1 MVKVQCAWCG
11 RDLYRYPSQLKN
23 FSRSFCCSSCRS
35 QFLSKRTNPTG
46 YVRHNHLSEF
56 NRAHNKD
63 RMTPEVRRK
72 PSETRFGTGKGEG
85 YLKLQGRHLH
95 RTIAEQK
102 IGRPLRQGEI
112 VHHIDGNKRNN
123 SPENLEVLENQREH
137 FLIHK
142 QRWESKGGDAV

>member
-1 MVKVQCAWCG
+1 
-11 RDLYRYPSQLKN
+11 
-23 FSRSFCCSSCRS
+23 
-35 QFLSKRTNPTG
+35 
-46 YVRHNHLSEF
+46 
-56 NRAHNKD
+56 
-63 RMTPEVRRK
+63 MTPEVRRK
-72 PSETRFGTGKGEG
+72 LSETRFGTGKGEG

-142 QRWESKGGDAV
+142 KSWESKGGDADDIQTASLSRNRY